1 MSLMS
6 KKMVNGAVALG
17 CMLFAAPVMA
27 HEALNEYVLDP
38 MMVTAARYE
47 KRDVDIPA
55 ATEIYDQEKIEKL
68 GANNVMEVVKNIPGF
83 TLTASP
89 TGNTYIGF
97 RGIAK
102 DNVAILVNG
111 IPLNQDGNYD
121 LESIS
126 ADIIDR
132 IEVVKGGAT
141 VLYGSNASA
150 GVINIIT
157 NKKAAKNKVLIGFGD
172 KNKFK
177 GAVNV
182 ATDKLQLSYS
192 RQQSKDRGFV
202 YKNSGA
208 SNYYTGDKLEK
219 DSLNLQYAISDN
231 LSLQYMYSKK
241 VSDCSKSVNGVYKP
255 GFHSDIKYNFGQLR
269 YVNDDLQ
276 ATVFFR
282 NRDWKFNTS
291 THQKGHNYGADLQD
305 KFKLGNTML
314 TVGANYENENTKN
327 SNNIEAAKRD
337 SAAVFFMTETE
348 VSDKT
353 KIFLGAREA
362 YVEESGSNFC
372 PQFQVMH
379 SLGTDDNIYLNVN
392 RSMRAPHVN
401 EQWGT
406 STQLMN
412 PDLKAENGWNYEFG
426 WKKKLAAD
434 ELFKVNLYHMD
445 INDRIYSQRNYNGSG
460 KNMFLNANKYRNT
473 GVEVS
478 YEKAAS
484 ERGYISKFS
493 YNVGVSYGNP
503 EQKLAKGDWQRV
515 DFKLGLHAGVG
526 YNLGKTNANIYANY
540 MAERING
547 VKPMLDLT
555 LNVKQQITK
564 NDALRFAVYNLLDRD
579 DIRTGSSSG
588 TGAMLEER
596 NWMLSYEHSF

>member
-17 CMLFAAPVMA
+17 CLLFAAPVMA

-47 KRDVDIPA
+47 QRDIDIPA

-68 GANNVMEVVKNIPGF
+68 GANNVMEVVRNIPGF

-241 VSDCSKSVNGVYKP
+241 VSDCSKSVNGVYQP

-362 YVEESGSNFC
+362 YVEESGSKFC
-372 PQFQVMH
+372 PQFQVIH

-406 STQLMN
+406 ATQLMN

-460 KNMFLNANKYRNT
+460 KSMFLNANKYRNT

-484 ERGYISKFS
+484 EKFS

>member
-362 YVEESGSNFC
+362 YVEESGSKFC

-484 ERGYISKFS
+484 EKFS

-588 TGAMLEER
+588 TSAMLEER

>member
-305 KFKLGNTML
+305 KFKFGNTML

-362 YVEESGSNFC
+362 YVEESGSKFC

-484 ERGYISKFS
+484 EKFS

-526 YNLGKTNANIYANY
+526 YSLGKTNANIYANY

>member
-1 MSLMS
+1 MSSMS

-17 CMLFAAPVMA
+17 CMCFAAPVMA

-47 KRDVDIPA
+47 QRDVDIPA
-55 ATEIYDQEKIEKL
+55 ATEIYDQQKIEKL

-97 RGIAK
+97 RGISK
-102 DNVAILVNG
+102 DNVAILING

-182 ATDKLQLSYS
+182 AADKLQLSYS

-362 YVEESGSNFC
+362 YVEESGSKFC

-484 ERGYISKFS
+484 EKFS

>member
-6 KKMVNGAVALG
+6 KKMVNSAVALG

-55 ATEIYDQEKIEKL
+55 ATEIYDQQKIEKL

-97 RGIAK
+97 RGISK
-102 DNVAILVNG
+102 DNVAILING

-126 ADIIDR
+126 SDIIDR

-241 VSDCSKSVNGVYKP
+241 VSDCSKSVKGTYQP

-282 NRDWKFNTS
+282 NRDWKYNTS

-305 KFKLGNTML
+305 KFQLGKTEL

-327 SNNIEAAKRD
+327 STNVEAAKRD
-337 SAAVFFMTETE
+337 SAALFFMTETE

-362 YVEESGSNFC
+362 YVEESGSKFC

-379 SLGTDDNIYLNVN
+379 SLGNDDNIYLNVN

-434 ELFKVNLYHMD
+434 ELVKVNVYHMD
-445 INDRIYSQRNYNGSG
+445 INDRIYRKSNYNGSG
-460 KNMFLNANKYRNT
+460 KSMFLNANKYRNT

-484 ERGYISKFS
+484 EKFS

>member
-55 ATEIYDQEKIEKL
+55 ATEIYDQQKIEKL

-362 YVEESGSNFC
+362 YVEESGSKFC

-460 KNMFLNANKYRNT
+460 KSMFLNANKYRNT

-484 ERGYISKFS
+484 EKFS

-515 DFKLGLHAGVG
+515 DFKLGLDAGVG

>member
-241 VSDCSKSVNGVYKP
+241 VSDCSKSVNGVYQP

-362 YVEESGSNFC
+362 YVEESGSKFC

-406 STQLMN
+406 ATQLMN

-460 KNMFLNANKYRNT
+460 KSMFLNANKYRNT

-484 ERGYISKFS
+484 EKFS

-515 DFKLGLHAGVG
+515 DFKLGLHAGLG

-579 DIRTGSSSG
+579 NIRTGSSSG

>member
-55 ATEIYDQEKIEKL
+55 ATEIYDQQKIEKL

-192 RQQSKDRGFV
+192 RYQSKDRGFV

-362 YVEESGSNFC
+362 YVEESGSKFC

-460 KNMFLNANKYRNT
+460 KSMFLNANKYRNT

-484 ERGYISKFS
+484 EKFS

-526 YNLGKTNANIYANY
+526 YSLGKTNANIYANY

>member
-1 MSLMS
+1 MSFMS

-55 ATEIYDQEKIEKL
+55 ATEIYDQQKIEKL

-362 YVEESGSNFC
+362 YVEESGSKFC

-460 KNMFLNANKYRNT
+460 KSMFLNANKYRNT

-484 ERGYISKFS
+484 EKFS

-564 NDALRFAVYNLLDRD
+564 NDALIFAVYNLLDRD

>member
-55 ATEIYDQEKIEKL
+55 ATEIYDQQKIEKL

-362 YVEESGSNFC
+362 YVEESGSKFC

-460 KNMFLNANKYRNT
+460 KSMFLNANKYRNT

-484 ERGYISKFS
+484 EKFS

-526 YNLGKTNANIYANY
+526 YSLGKTNANIYANY

-547 VKPMLDLT
+547 VKPMLDLN

>member
-55 ATEIYDQEKIEKL
+55 ATEIYDQQKIEKL

-276 ATVFFR
+276 ATMFFR

-314 TVGANYENENTKN
+314 TVGANYENENTQN

-362 YVEESGSNFC
+362 YVEESGSKFC

-460 KNMFLNANKYRNT
+460 KSMFLNANKYRNT

-484 ERGYISKFS
+484 EKFS

-526 YNLGKTNANIYANY
+526 YSLGKTNANIYANY

>member
-55 ATEIYDQEKIEKL
+55 ATEIYDQQKIEKL

-241 VSDCSKSVNGVYKP
+241 VSDCSKSVDGVYKP

-362 YVEESGSNFC
+362 YVEESGSKFC

-460 KNMFLNANKYRNT
+460 KSMFLNANKYRNT

-484 ERGYISKFS
+484 EKFS

-564 NDALRFAVYNLLDRD
+564 NDALRFAVYNLLGRD

>member
-55 ATEIYDQEKIEKL
+55 ATEIYDQQKIEKL

-241 VSDCSKSVNGVYKP
+241 VSDCSKSVDGVYKP

-362 YVEESGSNFC
+362 YVEESGSKFC

-460 KNMFLNANKYRNT
+460 KSMFLNANKYRNT

-484 ERGYISKFS
+484 EKFS

-547 VKPMLDLT
+547 VKPMLDLN

>member
-55 ATEIYDQEKIEKL
+55 ATEIYDQQKIEKL

-241 VSDCSKSVNGVYKP
+241 VSDCSKSVNGVYQP

-327 SNNIEAAKRD
+327 SNNIESAKRD

-362 YVEESGSNFC
+362 YVEESGSKFC

-460 KNMFLNANKYRNT
+460 KSMFLNANKYRNT

-484 ERGYISKFS
+484 EKFS

>member
-47 KRDVDIPA
+47 QRDIDIPA

-97 RGIAK
+97 RGISK

-157 NKKAAKNKVLIGFGD
+157 NKKAAKNKVLLGFGD

-202 YKNSGA
+202 YKNSGV

-241 VSDCSKSVNGVYKP
+241 VSDCSQSVKGVYQP

-291 THQKGHNYGADLQD
+291 KHQKGHNYGADLQD

-362 YVEESGSNFC
+362 YVEESGSKFC

-426 WKKKLAAD
+426 WKKKMAAD

-460 KNMFLNANKYRNT
+460 KSMFLNANKYRNT

-484 ERGYISKFS
+484 EKFS

-547 VKPMLDLT
+547 VKPMLDLN

>member
-55 ATEIYDQEKIEKL
+55 ATEIYDQQKIEKL

-202 YKNSGA
+202 YKNSG

-362 YVEESGSNFC
+362 YVEKSGSKFC

-460 KNMFLNANKYRNT
+460 KSMFLNANKYRNT

-484 ERGYISKFS
+484 EKFS

>member
-55 ATEIYDQEKIEKL
+55 ATEIYDQQKIEKL

-305 KFKLGNTML
+305 KFKLDNTML

-362 YVEESGSNFC
+362 YVEESGSKFC

-484 ERGYISKFS
+484 EKFS

>member
-55 ATEIYDQEKIEKL
+55 ATEIYDQQKIEKL

-157 NKKAAKNKVLIGFGD
+157 NKKAAKNKILIGFGD

-362 YVEESGSNFC
+362 YVEESGSKFC

-460 KNMFLNANKYRNT
+460 KSMFLNANKYRNT

-484 ERGYISKFS
+484 EKFS

-526 YNLGKTNANIYANY
+526 YSLGKTNANIYANY

>member
-55 ATEIYDQEKIEKL
+55 ATEIYDQQKIEKL

-219 DSLNLQYAISDN
+219 DSLNLQYAINDN

-362 YVEESGSNFC
+362 YVEESGSKFC

-484 ERGYISKFS
+484 EKFS

-579 DIRTGSSSG
+579 DIRTGSSNG

>member
-182 ATDKLQLSYS
+182 ATDKLQVSYS

-241 VSDCSKSVNGVYKP
+241 VSDCSKLVNGAYQP

-282 NRDWKFNTS
+282 NRDWKYNTS

-305 KFKLGNTML
+305 KFQLGKTEL

-327 SNNIEAAKRD
+327 NTNVETAKRD
-337 SAAVFFMTETE
+337 SAALFFMTETE

-353 KIFLGAREA
+353 KIFFGAREA
-362 YVEESGSNFC
+362 YVEESGSKFC

-379 SLGTDDNIYLNVN
+379 SLGNDDNIYLNVN

-434 ELFKVNLYHMD
+434 ELFKVNVYHMD
-445 INDRIYSQRNYNGSG
+445 INDRIYRKSNYNGSG

-484 ERGYISKFS
+484 NKFS
-493 YNVGVSYGNP
+493 YNVGISYGNP
-503 EQKLAKGDWQRV
+503 EQKSAVGDWQRV

>member
-17 CMLFAAPVMA
+17 CMLFAVPVMA

-55 ATEIYDQEKIEKL
+55 ATEIYDQQKIEKL

-202 YKNSGA
+202 YKNSGV

-362 YVEESGSNFC
+362 YVEKSGSKFC

-460 KNMFLNANKYRNT
+460 KSMFLNANKYRNT

-484 ERGYISKFS
+484 EKFS

>member
-47 KRDVDIPA
+47 QRDVDIPA
-55 ATEIYDQEKIEKL
+55 ATEIYDQQKIEKL

-241 VSDCSKSVNGVYKP
+241 VSDCSKSVNGVYQP

-362 YVEESGSNFC
+362 YVEESGSKFC

-460 KNMFLNANKYRNT
+460 KSMFLNANKYRNT

-484 ERGYISKFS
+484 EKFS

>member
-17 CMLFAAPVMA
+17 CLLFAAPVMA

-47 KRDVDIPA
+47 QRDIDIPA

-68 GANNVMEVVKNIPGF
+68 GANNVMEVVRNIPGF

-241 VSDCSKSVNGVYKP
+241 VSDCSKSVNGVYQP

-362 YVEESGSNFC
+362 YVEESGSKFC

-412 PDLKAENGWNYEFG
+412 PDLKAENGWNYELG

-445 INDRIYSQRNYNGSG
+445 INDRIYSQRNYNDSG
-460 KNMFLNANKYRNT
+460 KSMFLNANKYRNT

-484 ERGYISKFS
+484 EKFS

>member
-89 TGNTYIGF
+89 SGNTYIGF

-241 VSDCSKSVNGVYKP
+241 VSDCSKSVNGVYQP

-362 YVEESGSNFC
+362 YVEESGSKFC

-484 ERGYISKFS
+484 EKFS

-555 LNVKQQITK
+555 LNVKQQITQ

>member
-55 ATEIYDQEKIEKL
+55 ATEIYDQQKIEKL

-362 YVEESGSNFC
+362 YVEESGSKFC

-406 STQLMN
+406 ATQLMN

-460 KNMFLNANKYRNT
+460 KSMFLNANKYRNT

-484 ERGYISKFS
+484 EKFS